1 MTISV
6 FQASDWDDEDA
17 VLGASVGVVADA
29 GENHEEGRRIHFGGV
44 YFAGEF
50 GKGSCTFLN
59 GVVPSDFDFN
69 KTVQAAVLI
78 IKFYKSNKLLFL
90 MWQLAG
96 F

>member
-17 VLGASVGVVADA
+17 VLRASICVVADA

-50 GKGSCTFLN
+50 GKGSGTFLY
-59 GVVPSDFDFN
+59 GVVSSDFDFN
-69 KTVQAAVLI
+69 KPVQAAVLI

>member
-6 FQASDWDDEDA
+6 FQASDGNDEDA

-29 GENHEEGRRIHFGGV
+29 GEDHEEGRRIHFGGV

-50 GKGSCTFLN
+50 GKGGGTFFN
-59 GVVPSDFDFN
+59 GIVSYDFEFN